1 MDAVKLPRCESRGRF
16 NQRWRGDRLSSFWY
30 SLGWTGMGSVRCRN
44 CQVGNSRVKT
54 LTKMSWCLCQLDVV
68 CRLPP
73 WEQLHWNKRF
83 VQVRNNRWWE
93 WHLTIFMLLYLKE
106 LEVSVYCV
114 FKRGEKISEAEEVS
128 WQSLILF
135 CFCVHSWPCL
145 HQVSIDSFLLHFS
158 SYWFYISI
166 NCVLK
171 ETHSHIQVK
180 PRGTPSLLLLNL
192 ESIHRRSM
200 GGNCFMATVV
210 DFVLMTT
217 ALCSM

>member
-135 CFCVHSWPCL
+135 CFSVFTAGPVCIKWVL
-145 HQVSIDSFLLHFS
+145 TLFFSIFLP
-158 SYWFYISI
+158 I
-166 NCVLK
+166 
-171 ETHSHIQVK
+171 
-180 PRGTPSLLLLNL
+180 
-192 ESIHRRSM
+192 
-200 GGNCFMATVV
+200 
-210 DFVLMTT
+210 DFTSV
-217 ALCSM
+217 